1 LENYV
6 AEQPDFFGPGEY
18 TGPNLLEA
26 ESNPGPIPDGEMAG
40 VDPRRRTIETQPVD
54 QREANDIPARSK
66 TGEIRLS
73 SDLHEAAHRVDTG
86 LTEQSRDQ
94 SANNEVRE
102 KIYDPVQDDSGPQS
116 DQG

>member
-1 LENYV
+1 M

-18 TGPNLLEA
+18 TGSDLTEA
-26 ESNPGPIPDGEMAG
+26 ESNPGPIPDGEMG
-40 VDPRRRTIETQPVD
+40 SVDRRRRTIETQPID
-54 QREANDIPARSK
+54 QREAADIPSRSK

-73 SDLHEAAHRVDTG
+73 SSQHETAHHAKAA

-94 SANNEVRE
+94 SADNEVRE